1 MEQKSLGIFAPRVNY
16 QINKGKA
23 LSKQCYFYW
32 DKIFVMLAVQAYRPL
47 CFDFQVAIRLRAK
60 ENSFLVVDILLNK
73 AGTFHFSIVFSI
85 VWTTIL
91 LSEWR
96 RTVC

>member
-1 MEQKSLGIFAPRVNY
+1 MFNY

-73 AGTFHFSIVFSI
+73 AGTFHFSIVFQ
-85 VWTTIL
+85 L
-91 LSEWR
+91 FGQQFYYLSG